1 MSRPARRKPG
11 ESAPEPG
18 PELLDALRA
27 LDNQRRLQILRWLK
41 EPTRHFPP
49 QIDGD
54 LETDGVCGLLIAE
67 KLGLSQPTVSEHMRV
82 LVHAGLVR
90 ARRIKQWT
98 FYRRDERR
106 LAELLRALRVL

>member
-1 MSRPARRKPG
+1 VSRPARRKPG

-27 LDNQRRLQILRWLK
+27 LDNERRLQILRWLK
-41 EPTRHFPP
+41 EPRSHFPP

-106 LAELLRALRVL
+106 LGELLRALRAL